1 MMDIKLFS
9 LCKQEVPESEKGK
22 QCILDC
28 VQSFFPEAEDFTA
41 FSSQK
46 RMLLAISQSLRAADV
61 VVIAVQNNMYNATKR
76 LLSAALGIKLENNKE
91 ITEKLSSRLF
101 DGKIKQT
108 TYDANIKFPNGAE
121 IFPTDN
127 GLNNGFA
134 LTAGGQ
140 HLIYLPIEAP
150 RAEETVYGSLYDYF
164 KELCDDYVN
173 DAAFEQRHIAIIERT
188 LEKFSE
194 NSFKL
199 SVYSD
204 TMQEFISSRILN
216 KKLKSSISF
225 DTEIPEKECKDL
237 NDLYIYKAR
246 YIRDK
251 HHAQY
256 GVAISK
262 PFRDDESE
270 ETFILAAI
278 ADESGTNTVKIFAED
293 NENAKTLYAAAVDK
307 IMLML
312 YDYSEYM
319 NISENDSIPSEDDKL
334 LRHAVTKIAATAIGA
349 SAIIGFILSIMLK

>member
-1 MMDIKLFS
+1 MDIKLFS

-22 QCILDC
+22 ECILDC
-28 VQSFFPEAEDFTA
+28 VQSFFPEAEDFVPFT
-41 FSSQK
+41 SQK

-61 VVIAVQNNMYNATKR
+61 VVIAVQSNMYNATKR
-76 LLSAALGIKLENNKE
+76 LLSAALGIKLEKNEE
-91 ITEKLSSRLF
+91 IADKLGSKLAS
-101 DGKIKQT
+101 GKIKQT
-108 TYDANIKFPNGAE
+108 TYDANIRFPHGAE
-121 IFPTDN
+121 IMPTDS

-164 KELCDDYVN
+164 KELCDDYIN
-173 DAAFEQRHIAIIERT
+173 DAAFEQRHVAIIERT

-194 NSFKL
+194 NSFRL
-199 SVYSD
+199 SVFSD
-204 TMQEFISSRILN
+204 TMQEFISSRIFN
-216 KKLKSSISF
+216 KKLKSSIAF

-237 NDLYIYKAR
+237 NDLYIYKSR

-262 PFRDDESE
+262 PFRDDETE

-278 ADESGTNTVKIFAED
+278 ADESGTNTVKIFAEE
-293 NENAKTLYAAAVDK
+293 NENAKKLYASAVDK

-312 YDYSEYM
+312 YDYGEYM
-319 NISENDSIPSEDDKL
+319 NLSDDESIPSEEDKL
-334 LRHAVTKIAATAIGA
+334 LRKTIAKITASAIGA
-349 SAIIGFILSIMLK
+349 SAVIGFILSMMLK